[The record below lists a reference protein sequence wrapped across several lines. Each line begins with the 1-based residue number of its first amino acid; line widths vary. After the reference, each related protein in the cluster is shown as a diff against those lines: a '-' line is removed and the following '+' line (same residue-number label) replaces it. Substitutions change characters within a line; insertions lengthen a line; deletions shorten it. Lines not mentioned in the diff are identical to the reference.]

1 MKTDDPTS
9 LTCSTRDAARR
20 LGISVRTA
28 QLWVEEGRLRAWKTP
43 GGHRRILRESVER
56 LVEEQRL
63 AAFGPGGRF
72 RILVLR
78 EDEAGRE
85 ALGQQLEG
93 MLPDCVVVTAGNG
106 FDALLRIGDE
116 APEMLIS
123 DLGLTGIDFFRMV
136 NTLVEG
142 ARTRGM
148 LVIVLVA
155 SEADCMGVRARLPDD
170 VVLMRT
176 PVDEA
181 ELLALVKAF
190 RGQWRRHRSGA
201 TEQGV

>member
-78 EDEAGRE
+78 EDEALARTHATRHPLVTRSPRSGPWTGSGLFSGHAKSLSLRRPSGRPV
-85 ALGQQLEG
+85 L
-93 MLPDCVVVTAGNG
+93 VG
-106 FDALLRIGDE
+106 FDQAGHVGTRPGLFE
-116 APEMLIS
+116 VQAP
-123 DLGLTGIDFFRMV
+123 R
-136 NTLVEG
+136 
-142 ARTRGM
+142 R
-148 LVIVLVA
+148 
-155 SEADCMGVRARLPDD
+155 
-170 VVLMRT
+170 
-176 PVDEA
+176 
-181 ELLALVKAF
+181 
-190 RGQWRRHRSGA
+190 WRSPGSGA
-201 TEQGV
+201 GGV